1 MEGGRD
7 EGVRKEG
14 GSVGEGGVRK
24 GDGRRERC
32 RSKEGGRG
40 RVE

>member
-14 GSVGEGGVRK
+14 GREGRRGWSK
-24 GDGRRERC
+24 KGRRE
-32 RSKEGGRG
+32 GGRE